1 MNKTQ
6 KQILN
11 CTTADKWSDRKMN
24 SETYKLRR
32 RVMKFIYQAKAL
44 VPDLPR
50 VEVRISDM
58 KNCAGRGWYN
68 QNVIR
73 IDAKHTE
80 VISSVKLKRIVYHEI
95 GHAVFGLKHDSK
107 CPVME
112 SGWTLGFTNDLL
124 DKTLLKW
131 SKK

>member
-1 MNKTQ
+1 MNKIR

-11 CTTADKWSDRKMN
+11 TKVCEGYTDRDMN
-24 SETYKLRR
+24 KATYALRR
-32 RVMKFIYQAKAL
+32 RVMKFIYQAKAI

-58 KNCAGRGWYN
+58 KNCAGLGWYN
-68 QNVIR
+68 TNVIR
-73 IDAKHTE
+73 IDAKHTKE
-80 VISSVKLKRIVYHEI
+80 TRSVVLKRIVYHEI

-112 SGWTLGFTNDLL
+112 SGWTLGFTDDLL